1 MQAAQNPE
9 SAPAVAGAD
18 VSTTVLI
25 GGKPHTIERLSARK
39 SSRVLAVL
47 RTITDKVPKI
57 ITAGTE
63 FRLAYEREHYD
74 EYDRVQ
80 LRMQYPAK
88 LLVDAN
94 GEPIRE
100 PATFEDG
107 TPNPKAGEQVWAPSI
122 ADQITDAE
130 WAAAGEVFR
139 QPREASDAEVSAHL
153 FALIIEHAEED
164 LYRLL
169 ALFLMS
175 NAEVAEA
182 WKSGDWN
189 NVLQKRADELLDSC
203 FGDELLELAVACSE
217 RVDDQFVRKARGLG
231 SRLGNL
237 GRLVG
242 LTTPEPKEAPTTP
255 EPETTPETTPDAPP
269 TDTPSSS
276 TQSSSTPSPAPTDGP
291 LTSPSTPHGT
301 SSTNSSDE
309 SEETKTS
316 EPPAQTSTA
325 PQPMEASPA

>member
-1 MQAAQNPE
+1 MQAAQNPQ

-25 GGKPHTIERLSARK
+25 GGEERTIERLSARK

-47 RTITDKVPKI
+47 RAITDKVPKI

-63 FRLAYEREHYD
+63 FRLAYEREHFD

-88 LLVDAN
+88 LLVDGN

-100 PATFEDG
+100 PATYDDG

-122 ADQITDAE
+122 ADQITEAE
-130 WAAAGEVFR
+130 WAASGNVFR

-175 NAEVAEA
+175 NADVAEA

-189 NVLQKRADELLDSC
+189 AELDRRAEELLDNC
-203 FGDELLELAVACSE
+203 YGDELLELAVACSE

-242 LTTPEPKEAPTTP
+242 LTTSEQQEATTNLEPIPTI
-255 EPETTPETTPDAPP
+255 PDEP

-276 TQSSSTPSPAPTDGP
+276 TPNSSTPSPAPTDGP
-291 LTSPSTPHGT
+291 PTPSSTLPGT

-316 EPPAQTSTA
+316 EPPAQNSPA

>member
-18 VSTTVLI
+18 VSTTVYV
-25 GGKPHTIERLSARK
+25 GGEPHTIERLSGRK
-39 SSRVLAVL
+39 SSRVLAVM
-47 RTITDKVPKI
+47 RAITDKVPKI

-63 FRLAYEREHYD
+63 FRIAYEREHYD
-74 EYDRVQ
+74 EFDRVQ

-88 LLVDAN
+88 LLVDGN

-100 PATFEDG
+100 PATFDDG

-122 ADQITDAE
+122 ADQITEAE
-130 WAAAGEVFR
+130 WAASGEVFR

-153 FALIIEHAEED
+153 FALIIEHAEDD

-182 WKSGDWN
+182 WKSGNWN
-189 NVLQKRADELLDSC
+189 DVLQKRADDLLDTC
-203 FGDELLELAVACSE
+203 WGDELLELAVACSE

-231 SRLGNL
+231 NRLGNL

-242 LTTPEPKEAPTTP
+242 LTTSEPTTAPTAREP
-255 EPETTPETTPDAPP
+255 EETTPTTLDEP

-276 TQSSSTPSPAPTDGP
+276 TPNSSTPSPAATDGLP
-291 LTSPSTPHGT
+291 TPSSTLPGT
-301 SSTNSSDE
+301 SSTSYSDE

-316 EPPAQTSTA
+316 EPPAQTSPA
-325 PQPMEASPA
+325 QPPMEASPA